1 MFISIMIMGM
11 ILIGIG
17 LFKNKKNKSVNLETD
32 NNELL
37 QLKRRIDNIE
47 QVYFENSLKEKTV
60 EINSSTNMLHD
71 YNTFASTNLL
81 EKFEMICE
89 YESKDYSI
97 NEISKLL
104 NMNKGEVLLLKNL
117 YKNYQK

>member
-1 MFISIMIMGM
+1 MFISITIIGM

-17 LFKNKKNKSVNLETD
+17 LFKNKKNNSVNLETE
-32 NNELL
+32 NIELL

-47 QVYFENSLKEKTV
+47 QVYFENSLNEKTI
-60 EINSSTNMLHD
+60 EINSSTNILHD
-71 YNTFASTNLL
+71 YNALASTNLL

-89 YESKDYSI
+89 YESKNYSI

-104 NMNKGEVLLLKNL
+104 DVNKGEVLLLKNL